1 MKVTVIF
8 GDTRV
13 VVPCGQGDFLV
24 SELCEKAVVR
34 YRKAVGKVI
43 IYFLI
48 YFVAYVKRCCVTE
61 MKSRCNNA

>member
-24 SELCEKAVVR
+24 SELIEKAVVR
-34 YRKAVGKVI
+34 YRKAAGKVSVLFT
-43 IYFLI
+43 FL
-48 YFVAYVKRCCVTE
+48 YR
-61 MKSRCNNA
+61 